1 MHHPIVSASPPL
13 HKVSLLPPLGSHL
26 ILLGQ
31 EVVGVCLKFDEVC
44 FKVTD
49 FDRTKIFN
57 RRKKITGW
65 ITVIIYPV
73 GYQEAFLGI
82 NFFFLPGS
90 FPVPRDNFKRKR
102 NTSSVSDQTGLLIHD
117 AMLKVLLETKFF
129 MLPFLSQ
136 VQMDWQWPVPAN
148 AQPCCRSL
156 MAIAGIK
163 EKGTL
168 FYCYVLIL
176 VRAANNITYF
186 GKKLLSWK
194 KRNLKK
200 PVLICGSD
208 HVTWVLVVAQ
218 FSCILVW

>member
-1 MHHPIVSASPPL
+1 
-13 HKVSLLPPLGSHL
+13 
-26 ILLGQ
+26 
-31 EVVGVCLKFDEVC
+31 
-44 FKVTD
+44 
-49 FDRTKIFN
+49 
-57 RRKKITGW
+57 
-65 ITVIIYPV
+65 
-73 GYQEAFLGI
+73 
-82 NFFFLPGS
+82 
-90 FPVPRDNFKRKR
+90 
-102 NTSSVSDQTGLLIHD
+102 
-117 AMLKVLLETKFF
+117 
-129 MLPFLSQ
+129 
-136 VQMDWQWPVPAN
+136 
-148 AQPCCRSL
+148 